1 MQVIKILGTVATP
14 QGNQVIAELFN
25 GRYVVG
31 LLSKENELDKNEQ
44 FEDFEVAFDK
54 WYDNIQHVL

>member
-1 MQVIKILGTVATP
+1 MQEIKILGNVATP
-14 QGNQVIAELFN
+14 QGNQVIAELIN

-31 LLSKENELDKNEQ
+31 LLDDSELAKNEQ
-44 FEDFEVAFDK
+44 FDDFEVAFDK